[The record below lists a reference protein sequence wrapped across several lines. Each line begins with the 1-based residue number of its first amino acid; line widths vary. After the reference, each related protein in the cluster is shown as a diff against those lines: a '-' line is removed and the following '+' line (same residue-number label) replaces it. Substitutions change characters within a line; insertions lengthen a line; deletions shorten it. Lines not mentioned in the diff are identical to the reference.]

1 MPSASGLRLPG
12 AQGDSELSGKRVLL
26 GLSII
31 AGLLLF
37 GCGRAPSTGTPGEP
51 TLPAPAV
58 TSLAAPDPEQAAA
71 AFLAAWS
78 EARYDDMYD
87 MLSPLTADGLSRED
101 FTARY
106 ERIRQDGAIDRIDY
120 EIVSSLINPRD
131 AQVRYRVN
139 MHSSGAGDITRETW
153 MDLKRVDDAWKVAWT
168 DSAIL
173 PELAGGNQL
182 YLDFRLPSRANIYDR
197 NNLALST
204 QTDVAGVYVVPS
216 LIGDE
221 DAESAML
228 GALSRLFN
236 RRSESIQALYE
247 PFRGTDFLV
256 PIGEASLEDFQQVQ
270 GRLESAGGT
279 GWQIYP
285 SRFYLNGGLAPQS
298 VGYVAQIRAEQLG
311 EYLNRGYRRD
321 EFVGQTG
328 IEQVYESSL
337 RGTPGGTLFLTDAD
351 GNILEEIGDQDPG
364 LPQAVYTTLDREL
377 QRQVQDAISE
387 FRGAVVVL
395 ERDTG
400 RVLAMA
406 SSPGFNPNLFDGRNP
421 NSSAG
426 LNDMLNDPRN
436 PLVNRAATSGYP
448 LGSVFKIITMAA
460 ALESGFYQPDTPYVC
475 DGEFR
480 ELPGRVFYDWTVAK
494 ELPDHGEVTLVQG
507 LERSCNPYFWHIGLD
522 LFNRGLPTALVD
534 MARAFGLGASTGLEI
549 GDSGGLLPDPEW
561 KQQNVGEAWNAGDA
575 VQLAI
580 GQASLNVTP
589 LQVAR
594 FVAAI
599 GNGGKLF
606 KPFMIERIQTAEGE
620 VSYQAQPEVAGTLP
634 LKPETLATLQQA
646 MTQVVR
652 ADRGTARRSFL
663 GLNLNIAGKTGTAES
678 GIADPHAWFAGYTN
692 EAREDKP
699 DIAVAVIVENQGEG
713 SDWAAPIFR
722 RVVESYFFG
731 APRSL
736 YRWEEQIGVPRQ
748 ETPTPEPGVE
758 SPEATPTP

>member
-1 MPSASGLRLPG
+1 MSG
-12 AQGDSELSGKRVLL
+12 AQGDSELSGIRFKL
-26 GLSII
+26 GLPLV
-31 AGLLLF
+31 AGLLLS
-37 GCGRAPSTGTPGEP
+37 GCGGGTPTEPSAPP
-51 TLPAPAV
+51 TLPPPAV

-71 AFLAAWS
+71 AFLDAWA

-87 MLSPLTADGLSRED
+87 MLSPLTADGLSREE

-106 ERIRQDGAIDRIDY
+106 EKVRQDGAIDRIDY
-120 EIVSSLINPRD
+120 EIVSSLVNPRE
-131 AQVRYRVN
+131 AQVRYRVDL
-139 MHSSGAGDITRETW
+139 HSSGAGDLSRETW
-153 MDLKRVDDAWKVAWT
+153 MDLKRVDTEWKVAWT
-168 DSAIL
+168 EAAIL

-197 NNLALST
+197 NNLALAT
-204 QTDVAGVYVVPS
+204 QTDVVGVYVVPS

-228 GALSRLFN
+228 GGLSRLFN
-236 RRSESIQALYE
+236 RRSESIQAQYE

-256 PIGEASLEDFQQVQ
+256 PIGEASLEEFQQVQ

-279 GWQIYP
+279 GWRVYP
-285 SRFYLNGGLAPQS
+285 SRLYLSGGLAPHA

-311 EYLNRGYRRD
+311 EYTNRGYRRD
-321 EFVGQTG
+321 EYVGQTG

-351 GNILEEIGDQDPG
+351 GNILRELGGQDPG
-364 LPQAVYTTLDREL
+364 LPQAVYTTLDRDL
-377 QRQVQDAISE
+377 QRQVQQAIAE

-406 SSPGFNPNLFDGRNP
+406 SSPGFNPNLFDGNNP

-426 LNDMLNDPRN
+426 LSEVLSDLRN
-436 PLVNRAATSGYP
+436 PLINRAAVSGYP

-460 ALESGFYQPDTPYVC
+460 ALESGFYQPDSTYVC

-480 ELPGRVFYDWTVAK
+480 ELPGEVFYDWTVAK

-549 GDSGGLLPDPEW
+549 GDSAGLLPDPEW
-561 KQQNVGEAWNAGDA
+561 KQQTSGEAWNAGDA

-599 GNGGKLF
+599 GNGGKLY
-606 KPFMIERIQTAEGE
+606 KPFLIERIQSAEGD
-620 VSYQAQPEVAGTLP
+620 VSYQGEPEVAGTLP
-634 LKPETLATLQQA
+634 LTPETLATLQQA
-646 MTQVVR
+646 MTQVIR
-652 ADRGTARRSFL
+652 ADRGTARRAFL
-663 GLNLNIAGKTGTAES
+663 GLNLELAGKTGTAES
-678 GIADPHAWFAGYTN
+678 GIEDPHAWFAGYTN
-692 EAREDKP
+692 EGREDKP
-699 DIAVAVIVENQGEG
+699 DIAVAVLVENQGEG

-736 YRWEEQIGVPRQ
+736 YRWEEQIGVPRE
-748 ETPTPEPGVE
+748 ETPTPEPGDGT
-758 SPEATPTP
+758 PEETPTP

>member
-1 MPSASGLRLPG
+1 MPGV
-12 AQGDSELSGKRVLL
+12 QGDSELIAKR
-26 GLSII
+26 
-31 AGLLLF
+31 LLF
-37 GCGRAPSTGTPGEP
+37 GLSLTASLLLVGCGRDSPTGTPAEP

-58 TSLAAPDPEQAAA
+58 TSLEAPDPEQAAIG
-71 AFLAAWS
+71 FLEAWR

-87 MLSPLTADGLSRED
+87 MLSPLTTDGLSRED

-106 ERIRQDGAIDRIDY
+106 EKVRQDGAFDRIDY
-120 EIVSSLINPRD
+120 EIVSSLISPRE
-131 AQVRYRVN
+131 AQVRYRV
-139 MHSSGAGDITRETW
+139 MLHSSAAGEIVRETG

-168 DSAIL
+168 DANIL

-182 YLDFRLPSRANIYDR
+182 YLDFALPTRANIYDR
-197 NNLALST
+197 NSLALAA
-204 QTDVAGVYVVPS
+204 QTDVVGVYVVPS
-216 LIGDE
+216 QIGDE
-221 DAESAML
+221 EAESAML
-228 GALSRLFN
+228 RALSRLFDQ
-236 RRSESIQALYE
+236 RTESLQARYE

-256 PIGEASLEDFQQVQ
+256 PIGEASLEDFQRVQ
-270 GRLESAGGT
+270 GTLESAGGT

-285 SRFYLNGGLAPQS
+285 GRFYLNGGLAPHAT
-298 VGYVAQIRAEQLG
+298 GYVAQIRQEQLG
-311 EYLNRGYRRD
+311 EFLNRGYRRD

-328 IEQVYESSL
+328 AEQVYESAL
-337 RGTPGGTLFLTDAD
+337 RGTPGGTLFLTDPS
-351 GNILEEIGDQDPG
+351 GNILAELGGQDPG
-364 LPQAVYTTLDREL
+364 LPQAVYTTLDRQL
-377 QRQVQDAISE
+377 QQQVQQAIAE

-421 NSSAG
+421 NSPGG
-426 LNDMLNDPRN
+426 LNELLSDQRN
-436 PLVNRAATSGYP
+436 PLVDRAAVSGYP

-460 ALESGFYQPDTPYVC
+460 ALESGFYEPDTTYVC

-494 ELPDHGEVTLVQG
+494 ELPDHGELTLVQG

-522 LFNRGLPTALVD
+522 LFNRGLPNALSD
-534 MARAFGLGASTGLEI
+534 MARAFGLGAPTGLEI
-549 GDSGGLLPDPEW
+549 GDSAGLLPDPEW
-561 KQQNVGEAWNAGDA
+561 KLQNLGEAWNGGDA
-575 VQLAI
+575 MQLGI

-599 GNGGKLF
+599 GNGGKLY
-606 KPFMIERIQTAEGE
+606 KPFLVERIQSAEGQ

-646 MTQVVR
+646 MTQVIR
-652 ADRGTARRSFL
+652 ADRGTARRAFL

-678 GIADPHAWFAGYTN
+678 GVEDPHAWFTGYTD
-692 EAREDKP
+692 EGREDKP

-713 SDWAAPIFR
+713 SEWAAPIFR

-748 ETPTPEPGVE
+748 ETPTPEPGE
-758 SPEATPTP
+758 ETPEATPTP

>member
-1 MPSASGLRLPG
+1 M
-12 AQGDSELSGKRVLL
+12 
-26 GLSII
+26 I
-31 AGLLLF
+31 AGLLLS
-37 GCGRAPSTGTPGEP
+37 GCGQGTPTDAAAP
-51 TLPAPAV
+51 ATLPPPAV

-71 AFLAAWS
+71 AFLDAWR
-78 EARYDDMYD
+78 EARYDDMYA

-106 ERIRQDGAIDRIDY
+106 EKIRQDAAIDRIDY
-120 EIVSSLINPRD
+120 EIVSSLINPRE

-139 MHSSGAGDITRETW
+139 LHSSGAGDISRETW
-153 MDLKRVDDAWKVAWT
+153 MDLKRVEEEWKIAWT

-197 NNLALST
+197 NELALAT
-204 QTDVAGVYVVPS
+204 QTDVVGVYVVPS
-216 LIGDE
+216 LIADE

-228 GALSRLFN
+228 SALSRLFD

-256 PIGEASLEDFQQVQ
+256 PIGEASLENFQQVQ

-285 SRFYLNGGLAPQS
+285 SRFYLNGEDSSHAL
-298 VGYVAQIRAEQLG
+298 GYVAQIRQEQLG
-311 EYLNRGYRRD
+311 DYLNRGYRRD
-321 EFVGQTG
+321 EFVGQNG
-328 IEQVYESSL
+328 VEQEYEAAL
-337 RGTPGGTLFLTDAD
+337 RGTPGGTLFLTDPD
-351 GNILEEIGDQDPG
+351 GNILQELGGQDPG

-377 QRQVQDAISE
+377 QRQVQQAIAE

-395 ERDTG
+395 ERDSG

-426 LNDMLNDPRN
+426 LNDMLSDPRN
-436 PLVNRAATSGYP
+436 PLVNRAAFSGYP

-460 ALESGFYQPDTPYVC
+460 ALESGFYTPDTPYVC

-480 ELPGRVFYDWTVAK
+480 ELPGQVFYDWTVAK

-549 GDSGGLLPDPEW
+549 GDSAGLLPDPEW

-599 GNGGKLF
+599 GNGGRLF
-606 KPFMIERIQTAEGE
+606 KPFLVERIQDAEGQ
-620 VSYQAQPEVAGTLP
+620 VSYQAQPEATGTLP
-634 LKPETLATLQQA
+634 LKAETLATIQQA

-663 GLNLNIAGKTGTAES
+663 GLNLNVAGKTGTAES
-678 GIADPHAWFAGYTN
+678 GTENPHAWFAGYTD
-692 EAREDKP
+692 ERREDKP

-748 ETPTPEPGVE
+748 ETPTPEPGAAE
-758 SPEATPTP
+758 PEATPTPE